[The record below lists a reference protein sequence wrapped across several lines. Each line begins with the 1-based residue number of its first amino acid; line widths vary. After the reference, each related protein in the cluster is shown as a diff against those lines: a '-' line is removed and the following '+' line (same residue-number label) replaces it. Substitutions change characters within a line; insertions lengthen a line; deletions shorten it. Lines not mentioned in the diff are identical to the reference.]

1 MPSPSTN
8 ATIRPAYSSWPLY
21 NRRLREVV
29 AGLTEA
35 QLALSPGPGRWPIWA
50 SIGHVACQRVFWL
63 CDFAGEPGVETTPFP
78 DAASNCPGDDDL
90 ETVWSAGQ
98 LVAAIDST
106 FAIVEA
112 CLDRWSLAM
121 LDEVI
126 RRPDFGDDWV
136 HSRGAVI
143 QRCFAHDI
151 SHISELNDVLSR
163 AGLDQVD
170 LWS

>member
-1 MPSPSTN
+1 MPSSSTIRS
-8 ATIRPAYSSWPLY
+8 IRPAYSSWPQH
-21 NRRLREVV
+21 NARLGEVV
-29 AGLTEA
+29 AGLSEA
-35 QLALSPGPGRWPIWA
+35 QLALRPGPERWPIWA

-78 DAASNCPGDDDL
+78 DAGNNCPGDDDL

-98 LVAAIDST
+98 LTEALEST
-106 FAIVEA
+106 FRIVEA
-112 CLDRWSLAM
+112 CLDRWTLPM

-126 RRPDFGDDWV
+126 RRPDLGEDWV
-136 HSRGAVI
+136 HTRGAVL

-151 SHISELNDVLSR
+151 SHISELNDVLAG
-163 AGLDQVD
+163 AGLAQVD